1 MGMSLKTPSSPPAH
15 QPSDGARAHRR
26 RGAQLEGAILDAA
39 WAEIAEVGYAQ
50 ATMDGIAKRA
60 RTNKATL
67 YRRWPHRNE
76 LLAAAIDRRVTPLE
90 PPIVESGEVRAD
102 AITILETMR
111 HRCEAIRIVPDE
123 TGELAA
129 YVRDQAAHEAIIQM
143 EHLLHEAVRRGE
155 IITVT
160 PLISRLPVDVLYGEL
175 ALVGEAQE
183 RLVVSIVDDLLLP
196 ILRNR

>member
-1 MGMSLKTPSSPPAH
+1 MRMSSKTPSSPLER
-15 QPSDGARAHRR
+15 QSSDGARMHRR

-76 LLAAAIDRRVTPLE
+76 LLAAAIDRRVTRLE
-90 PPIVESGEVRAD
+90 PPIEESGEVRAD

-129 YVRDQAAHEAIIQM
+129 HVRHQAAHEAIIQM
-143 EHLLHEAVRRGE
+143 EHLFHEAVRSGE
-155 IITVT
+155 IAMVT

-175 ALVGEAQE
+175 ALVGEVQE